1 MGLDTSPAL
10 GHNKNKAGKL
20 DNRKVLI
27 EPRAQAG
34 LSNKVHLLH
43 EISCSRQSEAAVYL
57 MHRNQHRE
65 ARKIKKQR
73 NMFHTKGQDKTPGTD
88 LNETEISDLPH
99 KEFKII
105 VIKSLTVDRRTIHE
119 QSEKVN
125 KELGNARKDQT
136 ENIGLKNTRTELKTL
151 IKRFNSSL
159 DQAEE
164 RSSGLED
171 RAMGVT

>member
-1 MGLDTSPAL
+1 M
-10 GHNKNKAGKL
+10 
-20 DNRKVLI
+20 
-27 EPRAQAG
+27 
-34 LSNKVHLLH
+34 
-43 EISCSRQSEAAVYL
+43 
-57 MHRNQHRE
+57 
-65 ARKIKKQR
+65 
-73 NMFHTKGQDKTPGTD
+73 
-88 LNETEISDLPH
+88 
-99 KEFKII
+99 
-105 VIKSLTVDRRTIHE
+105 DRRTIHE